1 MTAYYSK
8 SSLNYLN
15 KLVDEYNN
23 ASITNH
29 CSMCNKT

>member
-8 SSLNYLN
+8 SSLNCLN

-23 ASITNH
+23 TSITNH
-29 CSMCNKT
+29 CSMCSKT